1 MNKIINRI
9 FSFFVLAI
17 IIVACDTEIE
27 NIPLQEP
34 VVRDAQ
40 YYENLRA
47 YKNQSINWL
56 LDGSEVGKQ
65 PGHLR

>member
-34 VVRDAQ
+34 VLRDAH

-47 YKNQSINWL
+47 YK
-56 LDGSEVGKQ
+56 K
-65 PGHLR
+65 